1 MLKNK
6 KIMLPML
13 LGCMLSQLSF
23 AEPIIYKTVKKNG
36 EVVYS
41 DRLPANEK
49 GNYSVLSAKSGVLK
63 ATVEREL
70 TREEVAALEE
80 KKQEE
85 KKNLVSTELQR
96 KKDSALLSTY
106 SNIGEIEKMKKF
118 EMNQIDQ
125 SIKSGIEVVANVKD
139 RLAQNQEKMK
149 TAPNNKKFQ
158 EENQKLQTE
167 LDAANKTLDYN
178 KDLLVKRGSKY
189 DEDKARYEQIL
200 KNMADSASKKDET
213 GQ

>member
-6 KIMLPML
+6 KIMLPIL
-13 LGCMLSQLSF
+13 LGCVLSQVSF

-49 GNYSVLSAKSGVLK
+49 GNYSVFSSKSGVLK
-63 ATVEREL
+63 ATVEKEL
-70 TREEVAALEE
+70 TKEEVAALEE
-80 KKQEE
+80 KKEEE
-85 KKNLVSTELQR
+85 KKNLVTTELQR

-118 EMNQIDQ
+118 ELNQIDQ
-125 SIKSGIEVVANVKD
+125 SIKSGIEVIANVKD
-139 RLAQNQEKMK
+139 RITQNQEKIK

-158 EENQKLQTE
+158 DESQKLSTE
-167 LDAANKTLDYN
+167 LDTANKTLDYN
-178 KDLLVKRGSKY
+178 KDLLVKRSAKY

-200 KNMADSASKKDET
+200 KNMADLASKKE
-213 GQ
+213 